1 MKVKIRLLQAVLE
14 LPELESVEPQEELEV
29 EEWTA
34 RTLIRK
40 GMAEPVGTPDLMELR
55 RLILAEERSRE
66 LRELPEDFISKLSL
80 TPGAPDQAQLLKAV
94 EELMEI
100 RVQKILAA
108 FPHRDKNML
117 PEEVRLLNLIEADF
131 EGWREELK
139 RGINP

>member
-1 MKVKIRLLQAVLE
+1 MKVKIRLLQAVPE
-14 LPELESVEPQEELEV
+14 LPELESVEPHEEVEV

-40 GMAEPVGTPDLMELR
+40 GMAEPVGVPDLVELK

-66 LRELPEDFISKLSL
+66 LRELPEDFIPKLSL
-80 TPGAPDQAQLLKAV
+80 ALSAPDQAQLLKAV

-117 PEEVRLLNLIEADF
+117 PEEVRLLNLMEADF
-131 EGWREELK
+131 ESWKEELK
-139 RGINP
+139 RGTNP